1 MRNSYLLPLLL
12 LTLHWHSDF
21 VIALTCSDKFALGDA
36 HACALNPLGPVLCWG
51 RDISS
56 ETLSPTAVS
65 QTYSSGTV
73 VKVQCGSAL
82 TCVQFATGSLQCWGL
97 KGNNETIP
105 PSRIFSTFS
114 LGSRHGCGIEQSTS
128 RIYCWGLTE
137 DQRTNAP
144 LGTFISVSSGAG
156 HNCAIM
162 TNYSIIC
169 WGFNPY
175 GQANSFDSPSG
186 MPSKTPFIKVSAGLS
201 HTCGIVKDSTSTT
214 QGVVKCWGHD
224 NFGQSNG
231 AAAYSTTKFLDVAA
245 GLENTCAVAVSYG
258 GQANK
263 MLCWGSSDNGQSSPT
278 ATEGWQAARC
288 GDRFCCGITSRGSM
302 QCWGDNQYG
311 RTTQVPIFLVC

>member
-1 MRNSYLLPLLL
+1 MGEKGQQQNEKGTR
-12 LTLHWHSDF
+12 SDGTETG
-21 VIALTCSDKFALGDA
+21 LA
-36 HACALNPLGPVLCWG
+36 HQGS
-51 RDISS
+51 IK
-56 ETLSPTAVS
+56 
-65 QTYSSGTV
+65 TYSSGTV

-169 WGFNPY
+169 WGFNP
-175 GQANSFDSPSG
+175 
-186 MPSKTPFIKVSAGLS
+186 
-201 HTCGIVKDSTSTT
+201 
-214 QGVVKCWGHD
+214 
-224 NFGQSNG
+224 
-231 AAAYSTTKFLDVAA
+231 
-245 GLENTCAVAVSYG
+245 
-258 GQANK
+258 
-263 MLCWGSSDNGQSSPT
+263 
-278 ATEGWQAARC
+278 
-288 GDRFCCGITSRGSM
+288 
-302 QCWGDNQYG
+302 
-311 RTTQVPIFLVC
+311 